1 MFQGFHE
8 SRTPGSAWVK
18 KRLDTAEPALLVRTL
33 RVEGFWIRGEQAVGH
48 EKNMPQVGIVASRTC
63 PLCGQNVIGFT
74 TGDGE
79 FHALKPG
86 TLIRFLEGPDLST
99 VDERPKGPE
108 PHGVQGQDQE
118 EQASY
123 RVWVP
128 APVRA
133 YRPLRLKYGVLL
145 KEELMAEE
153 IPSPL
158 YQTAYVDKLRRLI
171 EKEIYVPVPVILDR
185 FFTAPYLASGDPKQI
200 AEAMWHELKEIRGP
214 ALAVVSWLDEGDPKA
229 LLSFTT
235 AGASG
240 GAPAPEGVPE
250 QQSLILEQEA
260 LSLEEFL
267 QLL

>member
-1 MFQGFHE
+1 M
-8 SRTPGSAWVK
+8 
-18 KRLDTAEPALLVRTL
+18 VRERDASL
-33 RVEGFWIRGEQAVGH
+33 
-48 EKNMPQVGIVASRTC
+48 VGIVASRPC
-63 PLCGQNVIGFT
+63 PLCGNNLIGFT

-79 FHALKPG
+79 FRALKPG
-86 TLIRFLEGPDLST
+86 TVIRLLEGLDLPT
-99 VDERPKGPE
+99 ADDRPKGFE
-108 PHGVQGQDQE
+108 PRDDQVQGQE

-123 RVWVP
+123 KVWVP
-128 APVRA
+128 APVHP
-133 YRPLRLKYGVLL
+133 YRNLRLKYGVFLR
-145 KEELMAEE
+145 EELIAEE

-158 YQTAYVDKLRRLI
+158 YQTAYVEKLRRLI

-214 ALAVVSWLDEGDPKA
+214 ALAVESWLDHGDPKA

-267 QLL
+267 ELL